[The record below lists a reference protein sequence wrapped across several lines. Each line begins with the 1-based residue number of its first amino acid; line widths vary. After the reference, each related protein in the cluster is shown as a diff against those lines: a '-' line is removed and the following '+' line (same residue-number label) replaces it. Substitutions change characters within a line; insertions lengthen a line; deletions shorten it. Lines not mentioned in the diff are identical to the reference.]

1 VCVRKGQERGENM
14 EGITSTNVKM
24 YQGRKLYDPFRKR
37 HGDGGGGVRD
47 EDGQG
52 NEKESQ
58 KRLGFH
64 DSKVLKTMGH
74 S

>member
-1 VCVRKGQERGENM
+1 MIHLGKDM
-14 EGITSTNVKM
+14 EM
-24 YQGRKLYDPFRKR
+24 
-37 HGDGGGGVRD
+37 GGGGVRD

>member
-37 HGDGGGGVRD
+37 HGDGGGGVSEMRMVR
-47 EDGQG
+47 GM
-52 NEKESQ
+52 K
-58 KRLGFH
+58 K
-64 DSKVLKTMGH
+64 KVRKGLDFMIAKF
-74 S
+74 